1 MCACTAALPRLCP
14 RSAFYTDS
22 GRLKA
27 WGQSG
32 CRVSTL
38 RVQSAKT
45 DLQAG
50 IRYGAALVA
59 LFTARCGRQAAGR
72 PCRTAL
78 KAQPACASVLVLGF
92 DGVICADAEEVAAAA
107 CQAAFELWPDVMR
120 NAEDV
125 TLNEAGV
132 RQSWV
137 DYDWQRLL
145 EHKASA
151 VFTDAPPWLLYKVQ
165 KLRPACQAGWE
176 MLLFARL
183 CVEEA
188 VACRANRAKGRG
200 GARPLTIGE
209 IECNWLAHP
218 GEFGLR
224 ELLLMRWGNL
234 SIAQLQDAMADA
246 RRRHRSEGLLVEIK
260 FYSEVL
266 RVVWLAVAAGRIGET
281 VHIITSRDQIS
292 ATHAL
297 QMASAGAADLPF
309 EPPDFQGSWA
319 GKEGLIIVDDSVIFL
334 KACASKL
341 NLAAARLYLASWGY
355 VSHRHWADGR
365 SGLPRVKELS
375 GAEDLA
381 AVLPEPR
388 PAYPATA
395 QAQPF
400 ATFAMR
406 GAFRRHVRRGCWKLV
421 GF

>member
-1 MCACTAALPRLCP
+1 MHGCLAETMSALRILHGQ
-14 RSAFYTDS
+14 R
-22 GRLKA
+22 A

-319 GKEGLIIVDDSVIFL
+319 GKDGWQLHCGLGTGSEL
-334 KACASKL
+334 WNLCASRL
-341 NLAAARLYLASWGY
+341 GPHLAR
-355 VSHRHWADGR
+355 D
-365 SGLPRVKELS
+365 LS
-375 GAEDLA
+375 L
-381 AVLPEPR
+381 L
-388 PAYPATA
+388 T
-395 QAQPF
+395 
-400 ATFAMR
+400 T
-406 GAFRRHVRRGCWKLV
+406 L
-421 GF
+421 

>member
-1 MCACTAALPRLCP
+1 MRL
-14 RSAFYTDS
+14 
-22 GRLKA
+22 
-27 WGQSG
+27 
-32 CRVSTL
+32 
-38 RVQSAKT
+38 
-45 DLQAG
+45 
-50 IRYGAALVA
+50 
-59 LFTARCGRQAAGR
+59 AGR

-281 VHIITSRDQIS
+281 VHIITSRDQVS

-319 GKEGLIIVDDSVIFL
+319 GKDGWQLHCGLGTVEEKVRAVESLCKSIGSTSGVSSSITQQDFRCCSL
-334 KACASKL
+334 KSLGFTGLSESSCSSK
-341 NLAAARLYLASWGY
+341 NHCQGGTY
-355 VSHRHWADGR
+355 H
-365 SGLPRVKELS
+365 
-375 GAEDLA
+375 
-381 AVLPEPR
+381 
-388 PAYPATA
+388 
-395 QAQPF
+395 
-400 ATFAMR
+400 
-406 GAFRRHVRRGCWKLV
+406 C
-421 GF
+421 